1 MHYNNVAVADLT
13 YKINS
18 KNVIRG
24 ELQWLKTNIAY
35 TSDDKRSG
43 DWAMALVEY
52 NFTSKFFVSL
62 SDQYNYNGGGQ
73 HYFNISAGYTHKT
86 TRLQIGYG
94 KQREGLLCIG
104 GVCRQVPA
112 SNGLTLS
119 LTSSF

>member
-1 MHYNNVAVADLT
+1 M
-13 YKINS
+13 
-18 KNVIRG
+18 IRG
-24 ELQWLKTNIAY
+24 ELQWLKTNVPY

-52 NFTSKFFVSL
+52 NFTSAFFVSL

-73 HYFNISAGYTHKT
+73 HYFNISAGYTYGT

-94 KQREGLLCIG
+94 KQRDGLLCIG